1 MKQLHLKIHGRVQG
15 VNFRWFVKE
24 KADKFGLVGWVKN
37 YPDGSVEV
45 SVEGKEKKVQ
55 NFLVFCKTGP
65 AFSKVEKVEEEW
77 GEIDEC
83 KHKGFNIVF

>member
-37 YPDGSVEV
+37 FSDGSVEV
-45 SVEGKEKKVQ
+45 LVEGKEKKVKK
-55 NFLVFCKTGP
+55 FLVFCKTGP
-65 AFSKVEKVEEEW
+65 AFAKVEKVEEEW
-77 GEIDEC
+77 SDVEEC
-83 KHKGFNIVF
+83 KFKGFNIVF